1 LNPAERDSGR
11 ISKILRKQAESL
23 NFTGI
28 EFSVSLK
35 AIDKFERLNP
45 KIAVSVFGYENSI
58 YHLRISKFKRENN
71 VTLLLEN
78 KHFCLDKSLSRL
90 CSSQS
95 SKDTRKKEY
104 CLRCLNHFPNKKA
117 LEQHEEY
124 CDNYDAVK
132 LTLPEKGVVAV
143 FKNHK
148 HLMRVPIVV
157 YADFESFTRPIDTC
171 NPDPEKSFTKKYQK
185 HEPSGFCFFV
195 KCLGKFLQP
204 VLFTETREEENVSNI
219 FVERLEKEIDRVW
232 YSEVKPMMMTDEDK
246 INFYGATRCWICQK
260 DFFEGDQKVRDHC
273 HYSGKFC
280 GAAHNSCN
288 LLFRKP
294 KHVPVFFH
302 NLSGYDS
309 HLFIK
314 SLGKGEGRI
323 NCIRN
328 NEEKY
333 ISFSKTIINGETKKK
348 FDIRFVDSY
357 KFMMASLD
365 KLVGNLNDFPIISEY
380 FPEQSRELLLRKGV
394 FPYDWFNTLEKYIET
409 QLPSKEEFYS
419 KLSDSD
425 ITDDDVVHAQKVWE
439 HFGMKTF
446 REYHDLYLKT
456 DVLLLADDFENFRNI
471 CLNNYDLDPAWY
483 YTSPGLAW
491 DACLKKTG
499 VELELLS
506 DPDMLLMVEQGIR
519 GGVSMISKRYA
530 KANNKYM
537 GEKFDPNEEP
547 RFIQCLDTNNLYG
560 WAMSQPFPVRDFK
573 WMDEKEKENC
583 FDFSNQEWCGC
594 ILEADLEYPKGL
606 HDLHDD
612 YPLAPERLMVNRV
625 EKLIPNLRD

>member
-1 LNPAERDSGR
+1 MFQVVQRKSIESCRERLWK

-28 EFSVSLK
+28 EFPVSSK

-45 KIAVSVFGYENSI
+45 KIAVSVLGDENSI
-58 YHLRISKFKRENN
+58 YPLRISKFKRENN

-78 KHFCLDKSLSRL
+78 KQFCLVKSSSRL

-104 CLRCLNHFPNKKA
+104 CLRCLNHFPSKKA

-132 LTLPEKGVVAV
+132 LTLPEKGVVEAY
-143 FKNHK
+143 K
-148 HLMRVPIVV
+148 HLMKVPIVV

-171 NPDPEKSFTKKYQK
+171 NPDPEKSLTIKYQK
-185 HEPSGFCFFV
+185 HEPSAFCFFV
-195 KCLGKFLQP
+195 KCLGKLSQP
-204 VLFTETREEENVSNI
+204 VLFTKTSEENVSNI

-232 YSEVKPMMMTDEDK
+232 SSELKPMMMTDEDK
-246 INFYGATRCWICQK
+246 INFDGTTRCWICQK
-260 DFFEGDQKVRDHC
+260 DFVEGDQKVRDHC
-273 HYSGKFC
+273 HCSGKFR

-294 KHVPVFFH
+294 KQVPVFFH

-323 NCIRN
+323 NCIPN

-333 ISFSKTIINGETKKK
+333 ISFLKTIINGETKKN

-357 KFMMASLD
+357 KFMIARLD
-365 KLVGNLNDFPIISEY
+365 KLVGNLNDFPIISENI
-380 FPEQSRELLLRKGV
+380 PEQSRELLLRKGV
-394 FPYDWFNTLEKYIET
+394 FPYDWFNSLEKFNET

-425 ITDDDVVHAQKVWE
+425 ITDDDFVPAQKVWE
-439 HFGMKTF
+439 HFGMKMF

-456 DVLLLADDFENFRNI
+456 DVLLLADVFENFRNI

-483 YTSPGLAW
+483 YSSPGLAW

-537 GEKFDPNEEP
+537 GEKSDPNEEL
-547 RFIQCLDTNNLYG
+547 RFIQYLDANNLYG
-560 WAMSQPFPVRDFK
+560 WAMSQPLLVRDFK
-573 WMDEKEKENC
+573 WMDEKEKET
-583 FDFSNQEWCGC
+583 
-594 ILEADLEYPKGL
+594 GL
-606 HDLHDD
+606 NFQTKNGVD
-612 YPLAPERLMVNRV
+612 VS
-625 EKLIPNLRD
+625 LR